1 MYTEHCGKEVM
12 YHVASLLPFPQTDP
26 QQLQQKRHHDN
37 DIVFQKADS
46 HFLHTFIVVQHKP
59 YTANVESD
67 TLYRVSVTA
76 RSDVPYIGPVLP
88 LPPRVQAGAQ
98 FRAWTL
104 NKLITAETACYK
116 VEKFSQ
122 RKQKMRASQLSN
134 LVEELTRKQ
143 TTNERRVSA
152 KWSRL
157 KAPFSRASRSKSSCQ
172 NAAPLAAAG
181 K

>member
-1 MYTEHCGKEVM
+1 M
-12 YHVASLLPFPQTDP
+12 L
-26 QQLQQKRHHDN
+26 
-37 DIVFQKADS
+37 QKADS
-46 HFLHTFIVVQHKP
+46 HFLHTLIVVQHKP
-59 YTANVESD
+59 YTANVEAD
-67 TLYRVSVTA
+67 TLYRVSVRV

-88 LPPRVQAGAQ
+88 LPPVSRRG
-98 FRAWTL
+98 RSSER
-104 NKLITAETACYK
+104 KLITAETACYK

-122 RKQKMRASQLSN
+122 RKQKMRASQHSN

-143 TTNERRVSA
+143 TTNERRVSL
-152 KWSRL
+152 KCSRL